1 MRFYILASGS
11 KGNATVITDGI
22 TNILIDMGLTKKW
35 LLERLEETPIK
46 FDELHYA
53 LFTHDHGDHA
63 SGHKF
68 IPIEKRYATS
78 GTIEMLPENELH
90 HYVPLTLGTFKITPL
105 PVSHDAHDGVGFIIE
120 SGNQKLVYMTDT
132 GYISE
137 VNMNYMQN
145 ADYYIIESNHNV
157 RMLLQTDRTFLLI
170 QRILG
175 DTGHLSNEDA
185 AMYLTHLIGPNT
197 KEIILAHLSEE
208 ANTPEVA
215 LNAHVNIYRR
225 KYIDID
231 KIRIEAAKQYG
242 VTSGGLIP

>member
-11 KGNATVITDGI
+11 KGNATVISDGV

-35 LLERLEETPIK
+35 LLERLAETPIA
-46 FDELHYA
+46 FENIHFA
-53 LFTHDHGDHA
+53 LFTHDHGDHS

-68 IPIEKRYATS
+68 IDIEKRYATR
-78 GTIEMLPENELH
+78 GTIEVLPENELR
-90 HYVPLTLGTFKITPL
+90 HYEPIKFGSFKITPL
-105 PVSHDAHDGVGFIIE
+105 PISHDAHDGVGFIIE
-120 SGNQKLVYMTDT
+120 SGSEKLVYMTDT

-137 VNMNYMQN
+137 ANMNYMKN

-157 RMLLQTDRTFLLI
+157 RMLLQTDRTFALI

-185 AMYLTHLIGPNT
+185 AMYLTQLLGPNT

-231 KIRIEAAKQYG
+231 KIRIEPAKQYG
-242 VTSGGLIP
+242 VTIGGSDK

>member
-11 KGNATVITDGI
+11 KGNATLISDGK

-35 LLERLEETPIK
+35 LLEMMAETPIG
-46 FDELHYA
+46 FDDIHYA

-63 SGHKF
+63 GGHKF
-68 IPIEKRYATS
+68 IPLEKRYATK
-78 GTIEMLPENELH
+78 GTIELLEDHELH
-90 HYVPLTLGTFKITPL
+90 HYEPITLGTIEVLPL
-105 PVSHDAHDGVGFIIE
+105 PTSHDALDGVGFVFK
-120 SGNQKLVYMTDT
+120 SGNETLVYMTDT

-137 VNMNYMQN
+137 VNMQYMCN

-157 RMLLQTDRTFLLI
+157 RMLLQTDRTFTLI

-185 AMYLTHLIGPNT
+185 AMYLTQLVGEKT

-215 LNAHVNIYRR
+215 LAAHINIYRR
-225 KYIDID
+225 KYIDVD
-231 KIRIEAAKQYG
+231 KIRIEPAKQYG
-242 VTSGGLIP
+242 VTSGGLIT

>member
-11 KGNATVITDGI
+11 KGNATVIDDG
-22 TNILIDMGLTKKW
+22 TTTLLIDMGLTKK
-35 LLERLEETPIK
+35 LLVERLAETPIA
-46 FDELHYA
+46 FDDIEYA

-63 SGHKF
+63 GGHKF
-68 IPIEKRYATS
+68 IPLEKRYATS
-78 GTIEMLPENELH
+78 GTIELLPDNELH
-90 HYVPLTLGTFKITPL
+90 HYQTIKLGTFTITPL
-105 PVSHDAHDGVGFIIE
+105 PVSHDAHDGVGFVIE
-120 SGNQKLVYMTDT
+120 AGNEKLVYMTDT

-137 VNMNYMQN
+137 VNMGYMKN

-157 RMLLQTDRTFLLI
+157 RMLLQTDRTFALI

-185 AMYLTHLIGPNT
+185 AMYLTQLLGPNT

-215 LNAHVNIYRR
+215 LTAHINIYRR

-231 KIRIEAAKQYG
+231 KIRIVPAKQYG
-242 VTSGGLIP
+242 VTSGGNIS